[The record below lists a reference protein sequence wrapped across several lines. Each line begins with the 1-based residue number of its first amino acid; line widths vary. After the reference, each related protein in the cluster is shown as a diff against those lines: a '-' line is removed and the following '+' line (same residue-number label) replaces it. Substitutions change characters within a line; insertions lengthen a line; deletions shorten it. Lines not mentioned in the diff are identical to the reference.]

1 MQSPILSDRC
11 PVQAI
16 LSVLS
21 VTLVYCGQTFEWIK
35 MTHGVEV
42 GLGPGHV
49 VLDGDLDAPPPKGP
63 HVCGGKRLY
72 GSRCHLVGRLVS

>member
-35 MTHGVEV
+35 MTLGVEV

-49 VLDGDLDAPPPKGP
+49 VLDGDPAPPLKGVQTP
-63 HVCGGKRLY
+63 IFGPCLLWPNGHP
-72 GSRCHLVGRLVS
+72 S